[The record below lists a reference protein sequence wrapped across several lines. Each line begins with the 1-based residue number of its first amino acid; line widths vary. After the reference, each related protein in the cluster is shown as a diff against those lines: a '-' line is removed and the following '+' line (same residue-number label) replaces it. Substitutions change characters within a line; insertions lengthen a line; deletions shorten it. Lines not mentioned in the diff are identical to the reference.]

1 MHIGDRIILA
11 VPIGP
16 VRVDA
21 SDRAELCTQA
31 LAGEPA
37 VVLNI
42 GTKDWIHIQLDS
54 DGYTGWVDRK
64 QWATSADDSGSM
76 FILQA
81 PFSAWLRG
89 DGALVQYPAGTRL
102 LRDDVGHWFL
112 NGHGLE
118 PVEAV
123 GLALEAAED
132 AVEAA
137 QQFLGAPYLWGGKTA
152 AGIDC
157 SGLVQVAWKLTGQ
170 DVPRDASQQAEVGQ
184 SISWGEQRRGDVVF
198 FQNDEG
204 NVVHVGVLMDAAT
217 ILHAAGEVRVDS
229 LVPAGIQ
236 RGDRLTHAFHS
247 IRRWSLKG

>member
-1 MHIGDRIILA
+1 MHTGDRIILA

-31 LAGEPA
+31 LAGELA
-37 VVLNI
+37 VVVQT
-42 GTKDWIHIQLDS
+42 GTKDWIHIQLES

-64 QWATSADDSGSM
+64 QWEAPVEDSGSM
-76 FILQA
+76 FVLQA
-81 PFSAWLRG
+81 PFSTWLRG
-89 DGALVQYPAGTRL
+89 DGALIEYPAGTRL
-102 LRDDVGHWFL
+102 FRDEFGHWSL
-112 NGHGLE
+112 NGNGLE

-137 QQFLGAPYLWGGKTA
+137 EQFMGAPYLWGGKTA

-170 DVPRDASQQAEVGQ
+170 DVPRDASRQAEVGE
-184 SISWGEQRRGDVVF
+184 SILWGAQQRGDVVF
-198 FQNDEG
+198 FQNDKG
-204 NVVHVGVLMDAAT
+204 NVVHVGVLIDAAT
-217 ILHAAGEVRVDS
+217 IIHAAGEVRVDS
-229 LVPAGIQ
+229 LVSGGI
-236 RGDRLTHAFHS
+236 RRDDRLTHAFHS

>member
-1 MHIGDRIILA
+1 MQQGNRIVLV
-11 VPIGP
+11 VPVGP
-16 VRVDA
+16 IRVDA

-31 LAGEPA
+31 LAGELA
-37 VVLNI
+37 VVLNT
-42 GTKDWIHIQLDS
+42 GPKDWIHIQLES

-64 QWATSADDSGSM
+64 QWACPADDSGYP

-89 DGALVQYPAGTRL
+89 DGALMHYPAGTRL
-102 LRDDVGHWFL
+102 RRDDAGHWSL
-112 NGHGLE
+112 NGNGLE

-137 QQFLGAPYLWGGKTA
+137 QLFIGAPYLWGGKTA

-170 DVPRDASQQAEVGQ
+170 DVPRDASKQAEVGQ
-184 SISWGEQRRGDVVF
+184 SISWGEQQRGDVVF
-198 FQNDEG
+198 FQNDAG
-204 NVVHVGVLMDAAT
+204 KVVHVGVLIDALT
-217 ILHAAGEVRVDS
+217 IAHAAGEVRVDS
-229 LVPAGIQ
+229 LVPGGIQ